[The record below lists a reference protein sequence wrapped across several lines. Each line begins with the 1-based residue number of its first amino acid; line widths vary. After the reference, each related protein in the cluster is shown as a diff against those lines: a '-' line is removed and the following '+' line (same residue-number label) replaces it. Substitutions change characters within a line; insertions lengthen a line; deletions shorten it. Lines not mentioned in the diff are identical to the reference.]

1 MASRLYTAFVASA
14 ATWALLLPL
23 APFVASR
30 SHASAFG
37 TALVVAAYAVGSVVC
52 HQLPE
57 RSFHLWI
64 AQMPVCARC
73 TGIYFGAAAM
83 AIALGGSRAFGRRAR
98 LKGSRSTETGSRS
111 TKPQGAPIET
121 RARESR
127 DERLALRRRAL
138 LQILAL
144 AVAPTL
150 ATLAFE
156 WTTGHTP
163 ANWIRFAAGVP
174 MGVAVAWLLRA
185 AAENQVN

>member
-1 MASRLYTAFVASA
+1 LASRLYTAFVAAA
-14 ATWALLLPL
+14 ATWALLLLL
-23 APFVASR
+23 APLVASR

-37 TALVVAAYAVGSVVC
+37 TALVVAVYAVGSVVC

-57 RSFHLWI
+57 RSFHLWM

-83 AIALGGSRAFGRRAR
+83 AIAIGGSRASGRRAR
-98 LKGSRSTETGSRS
+98 LKGSRSKEDGSRS
-111 TKPQGAPIET
+111 TEPQGIPSET

-127 DERLALRRRAL
+127 DGSLALRRRAL
-138 LQILAL
+138 QTLAL

-174 MGVAVAWLLRA
+174 IGVAVAWLLRA

>member
-1 MASRLYTAFVASA
+1 MTPLRLHVAFVA
-14 ATWALLLPL
+14 ATVAWALLLLL
-23 APFVASR
+23 APFLANR
-30 SHASAFG
+30 LHASALG
-37 TALVVAAYAVGSVVC
+37 TGLVVAAYAVGSIVC

-57 RSFHLWI
+57 RSFHLWA

-83 AIALGGSRAFGRRAR
+83 AVAR
-98 LKGSRSTETGSRS
+98 LSLRSGCPEGLEGQASGSSGRS
-111 TKPQGAPIET
+111 A
-121 RARESR
+121 ES
-127 DERLALRRRAL
+127 LALRRFS

-174 MGVAVAWLLRA
+174 IGVAVAWLVRT

>member
-1 MASRLYTAFVASA
+1 M
-14 ATWALLLPL
+14 
-23 APFVASR
+23 
-30 SHASAFG
+30 
-37 TALVVAAYAVGSVVC
+37 
-52 HQLPE
+52 
-57 RSFHLWI
+57 

-83 AIALGGSRAFGRRAR
+83 AIAIGGSRASGRRAR
-98 LKGSRSTETGSRS
+98 LKGSRSKEDGSRSTEKRSRSEETGSRS
-111 TKPQGAPIET
+111 TEPQGVPSET

-127 DERLALRRRAL
+127 DGSLALRRRA

-156 WTTGHTP
+156 RTTGHTP

-174 MGVAVAWLLRA
+174 IGVAVAWLLRA